1 MQPIISGMFLVVF
14 SKSRVKKLPWYVLLY
29 IHSAYIESTLRIPVT
44 KSKMPKFM
52 EKLLFSE
59 LILKEL
65 LFGVYAILFD

>member
-1 MQPIISGMFLVVF
+1 MQPISSGMFLVVF
-14 SKSRVKKLPWYVLLY
+14 SKSQVKNLPWHVLLY
-29 IHSAYIESTLRIPVT
+29 IHSAYIESTLRISVT

-52 EKLLFSE
+52 EKLLFLE